1 MNGRDDGRQ
10 VNGSP
15 QAQDGRGDGRADD
28 HADELT
34 DGLAELWE
42 PAPAG
47 FAAMILERAG
57 VPAHRYDRYVRV
69 GSPVGELYVAHGRGA
84 VTGSAAVA
92 WHAGAEGFETAY
104 RARTGR
110 SVLPVDK
117 PPPGLLGAL
126 RTGRD
131 KLLRYEF
138 GPVAPEQR
146 AVLEA
151 VRAIPFG
158 QLRPAAWLVR
168 EVGGVLSP
176 EEALS
181 AARANPAPA
190 LVPTHRLSL
199 PDGTPADVG
208 LPAGFAELLRD
219 REGIDEERVDRF
231 ARSGARFLG
240 SGTTR
245 IFCYPTCANARRI
258 TERHEVPF
266 SSADQA
272 GAAGFRACL
281 SCRPAAV

>member
-1 MNGRDDGRQ
+1 MNGRDDGLR
-10 VNGSP
+10 VNGSA
-15 QAQDGRGDGRADD
+15 QARHERERGP
-28 HADELT
+28 ADELA
-34 DGLAELWE
+34 DGPAELWE

-47 FAAMILERAG
+47 FAALILERAG

-69 GSPVGELYVAHGRGA
+69 QGPVGELYVAHGRGA
-84 VTGSAAVA
+84 VTGSAAVE
-92 WHAGAEGFETAY
+92 WSAGAEEFETAY

-110 SVLPVDK
+110 SVLPVVK

-131 KLLRYEF
+131 KLLRYDF
-138 GPVAPEQR
+138 GPVTPTQR

-158 QLRPAAWLVR
+158 QLRPAAWLVG
-168 EVGGVLSP
+168 EVGGALSP
-176 EEALS
+176 EEALD

-190 LVPTHRLSL
+190 LIPTHRLSL

-208 LPAGFAELLRD
+208 LPTGFAERLRD

-231 ARSGARFLG
+231 ARAGTRFLG

-245 IFCYPTCANARRI
+245 IYCYPTCAHARRI
-258 TERHEVPF
+258 TERHQVPF
-266 SSADQA
+266 ASVHQA

-281 SCRPAAV
+281 SCRPVPA

>member
-1 MNGRDDGRQ
+1 MNERNDAGR

-15 QAQDGRGDGRADD
+15 HAADEHGDGP
-28 HADELT
+28 ADELAG
-34 DGLAELWE
+34 GLAELWE

-47 FAAMILERAG
+47 FAATILERAG
-57 VPAHRYDRYVRV
+57 VPAHRYDRYVRME
-69 GSPVGELYVAHGRGA
+69 SPVGELYVAHGRGA

-92 WHAGAEGFETAY
+92 WYTGAEGFEAAY

-110 SVLPVDK
+110 SVLPVVK
-117 PPPGLLGAL
+117 PPPGLVGAL

-138 GPVAPEQR
+138 GPVTPEQR

-168 EVGGVLSP
+168 EVGGVLSA

-208 LPAGFAELLRD
+208 MPDGFAELLRD

-245 IFCYPTCANARRI
+245 IFCYPTCAHARRI
-258 TERHEVPF
+258 TERHQVPF
-266 SSADQA
+266 ASADQA

-281 SCRPAAV
+281 SCRPVAV